1 MLLFIHI
8 NKMPMVNYKNSSQ
21 QLMTT
26 SDMLM
31 VQRPMKMIHMILQVM
46 YKHFNVLMFQELLDQ
61 ITESFKW
68 KTH

>member
-1 MLLFIHI
+1 
-8 NKMPMVNYKNSSQ
+8 MVNYKNSSQ

-31 VQRPMKMIHMILQVM
+31 VQRPLMIHMILQVM
-46 YKHFNVLMFQELLDQ
+46 YKHFNVLMFQKLLNQ

>member
-1 MLLFIHI
+1 MLFIHI

-31 VQRPMKMIHMILQVM
+31 VKRPMKVIHMIVQVM
-46 YKHFNVLMFQELLDQ
+46 YKHFNVLMFQKLLNQ

>member
-1 MLLFIHI
+1 
-8 NKMPMVNYKNSSQ
+8 MVNYKNSSQ

-31 VQRPMKMIHMILQVM
+31 VQRPLMIHMILQVM
-46 YKHFNVLMFQELLDQ
+46 YKHFNVLMFQKLLNQ

-68 KTH
+68 KAH